1 MGWGKNVKQWSGLAG
16 ARMDWGRKERKM
28 FDTDKKFW
36 MLQLFSE
43 GEGTDDEGASGA
55 GEGGGEGSGE
65 GNQGR
70 EGNEPLSFNDFLKL
84 EGNQAEFD
92 RRVTKATETAIKKA
106 REQWELE
113 TNDKLSEAEKL
124 ARMTKEQK
132 AEYRA
137 QQMEK
142 EIAALKREKTMAEM
156 AKIARKMLADED
168 INLPDDLL
176 AHLISEDAEK
186 TKAAVEG
193 FCELF
198 KDAVQEQVKNALK
211 GGSPKKGDE
220 NTVTKEQ
227 ILDIK
232 DPIER
237 QRLIA
242 ENIKLFS

>member
-1 MGWGKNVKQWSGLAG
+1 
-16 ARMDWGRKERKM
+16 M
-28 FDTDKKFW
+28 FDTNKKFW
-36 MLQLFSE
+36 RLQLFAE
-43 GEGTDDEGASGA
+43 GVGDGSGA
-55 GEGGGEGSGE
+55 PAGGSQGTGTNTNPSGE
-65 GNQGR
+65 PGDKGNK
-70 EGNEPLSFNDFLKL
+70 ESIPFNDFLQL

-92 RRVTKATETAIKKA
+92 RRVAKATETAIKKA

-186 TKAAVEG
+186 TKTAVEG
-193 FCELF
+193 FCKLF

>member
-1 MGWGKNVKQWSGLAG
+1 MRETDWGNDVMLRLGPAGTGWSG
-16 ARMDWGRKERKM
+16 KEEEKM
-28 FDTDKKFW
+28 FDKDKKFW
-36 MLQLFSE
+36 MLQLFA
-43 GEGTDDEGASGA
+43 DDEGNNPEQKDPDGKPK
-55 GEGGGEGSGE
+55 GGGNEDDPKPPTFDEFLG
-65 GNQGR
+65 QGK
-70 EGNEPLSFNDFLKL
+70 NK
-84 EGNQAEFD
+84 AEFD
-92 RRVTKATETAIKKA
+92 RRVNKAIETAVKNA

>member
-1 MGWGKNVKQWSGLAG
+1 
-16 ARMDWGRKERKM
+16 M
-28 FDTDKKFW
+28 FDKDKKFW
-36 MLQLFSE
+36 MLQLFA
-43 GEGTDDEGASGA
+43 DDEGNDPEPKDPDGKPK
-55 GEGGGEGSGE
+55 GGDDGDDPKPPTFDEFLG
-65 GNQGR
+65 QGK
-70 EGNEPLSFNDFLKL
+70 NK
-84 EGNQAEFD
+84 AEFD
-92 RRVTKATETAIKKA
+92 RRVNKAIETAVKNA

-211 GGSPKKGDE
+211 GGSPKKGGE

>member
-28 FDTDKKFW
+28 FDADKKFW

-43 GEGTDDEGASGA
+43 DEGADGEGTGGA

-65 GNQGR
+65 GSQGG
-70 EGNEPLSFNDFLKL
+70 EENEPLSFNDFLKL

-92 RRVTKATETAIKKA
+92 RRVAKATETAIKKA

-132 AEYRA
+132 AEYKA

-142 EIAALKREKTMAEM
+142 ELNRLKAEKARNELAAT
-156 AKIARKMLADED
+156 ARKMLADEK
-168 INLPDDLL
+168 ITVPDTLL
-176 AHLISEDAEK
+176 TYIVAEDAEK
-186 TKAAVEG
+186 TKAAVEDFVKLFNDAVG
-193 FCELF
+193 EELKKSARQETPREGSRAAGESEKMDIAKMA
-198 KDAVQEQVKNALK
+198 KDAR
-211 GGSPKKGDE
+211 
-220 NTVTKEQ
+220 
-227 ILDIK
+227 IIK
-232 DPIER
+232 
-237 QRLIA
+237 
-242 ENIKLFS
+242 

>member
-28 FDTDKKFW
+28 FDKDKKFW
-36 MLQLFSE
+36 MLQLFA
-43 GEGTDDEGASGA
+43 DDEGNNPEQKDPDGKPK
-55 GEGGGEGSGE
+55 GGGNEDDPKPPTFDEFLG
-65 GNQGR
+65 QGK
-70 EGNEPLSFNDFLKL
+70 NK
-84 EGNQAEFD
+84 AEFD
-92 RRVTKATETAIKKA
+92 RRVNKAIETAVKNA

-186 TKAAVEG
+186 TKTAVEG
-193 FCELF
+193 FCKLF